1 MALETP
7 LPAGAERQPLVGL
20 EAAPWLPSSP
30 LHPGAPGTP
39 SSGWSSW
46 SGSPAA
52 SCPPPSPR
60 GPPHRSAQ
68 PAFPDGPQ
76 GPEVA
81 PPQPLRRSFP
91 PSWRKA
97 FGRGWRRPQ
106 EDPPL
111 PPATPLAHSSGLP
124 NPPPVSPGLEGP
136 ERTSLA
142 GGEEEE
148 EEEGSS
154 TSSER
159 KEGGQESPSDA
170 TPSSTSGKSA
180 TVSSHGGASTAPP
193 GYRERLEACEHKYS
207 HLKSWPGLLRLLGA
221 LELILGGMAF
231 ACTAAYVQKDYQW
244 PQLSGSGFTGADF
257 GYYVPMTPFV
267 LVVASLAWLLTVI
280 LLALGLTTHYR
291 AILLGSHWWPL
302 AEFALN
308 LSMFLLYLAAAIAY
322 VHDLNRGG
330 LCYSAFAY
338 GPLLTALCRVEGGQ
352 VAALTF
358 LFLAP
363 LLYLA
368 GSFICLQMWR
378 HEAARRRRR
387 LLPPPRLV
395 LLAGTSPEHLRIPP
409 AKGRPA
415 GRGSRRVMRYPAI
428 GSPAERE
435 KYTAIFKDQYV
446 EYQALLR
453 EIHATRQRFQE
464 LEALMSRLP
473 AHPQSREVPT
483 CALHPQDNHCL
494 TSWVCWGGE
503 GSLWAPL
510 EDPSLSSPPP
520 LQEQSRLSAVWRA
533 YRGKKKD
540 PSFLEKQERC
550 DYLRKKLSHLKAQI
564 QTFDADRS
572 EPSVAL

>member
-1 MALETP
+1 MALEKA
-7 LPAGAERQPLVGL
+7 LPAGAERQPRVGL
-20 EAAPWLPSSP
+20 GPASWLPSSP
-30 LHPGAPGTP
+30 LRLGAPGTP
-39 SSGWSSW
+39 SSGCSSW

-60 GPPHRSAQ
+60 GPPPWSAQ

-76 GPEVA
+76 GPEGG
-81 PPQPLRRSFP
+81 PPQPLQCSFAL
-91 PSWRKA
+91 SWRKA
-97 FGRGWRRPQ
+97 FGRGRRRPR
-106 EDPPL
+106 EE
-111 PPATPLAHSSGLP
+111 PPAGPLAHSSGVP

-136 ERTSLA
+136 EGTSLA
-142 GGEEEE
+142 GGEE
-148 EEEGSS
+148 GGS

-159 KEGGQESPSDA
+159 KEGGQEPPSDA
-170 TPSSTSGKSA
+170 STS
-180 TVSSHGGASTAPP
+180 PP
-193 GYRERLEACEHKYS
+193 GYREKLESCEHKYG

-231 ACTAAYVQKDYQW
+231 ACTAAYVQKDYQG
-244 PQLSGSGFTGADF
+244 PQLYSSGFTGADF

-308 LSMFLLYLAAAIAY
+308 LSMFLLYLAAGIAY
-322 VHDLNRGG
+322 VRDLNHGG

-338 GPLLTALCRVEGGQ
+338 GPLLTALCQVEGGQ

-368 GSFICLQMWR
+368 GSLVCLQMWR

-387 LLPPPRLV
+387 LLPP
-395 LLAGTSPEHLRIPP
+395 HLRIPP

-415 GRGSRRVMRYPAI
+415 GRGSRRVVFSEEGGPEVLNHNIPLGHNPKPLIVPDYIVRYPAI
-428 GSPAERE
+428 GSPAERD

-453 EIHATRQRFQE
+453 EIHARRQRFQE

-473 AHPQSREVPT
+473 VRPQSKEVSV
-483 CALHPQDNHCL
+483 CILHPK
-494 TSWVCWGGE
+494 TI
-503 GSLWAPL
+503 P
-510 EDPSLSSPPP
+510 
-520 LQEQSRLSAVWRA
+520 
-533 YRGKKKD
+533 D
-540 PSFLEKQERC
+540 PSFPEKQERC
-550 DYLRKKLSHLKAQI
+550 DYLRRKLSHLKAQI
-564 QTFDADRS
+564 QTFDAGRR
-572 EPSVAL
+572 ELSVAL

>member
-1 MALETP
+1 MALEKP
-7 LPAGAERQPLVGL
+7 LPAGAEGQPPVGL
-20 EAAPWLPSSP
+20 GPASWPLSSP
-30 LHPGAPGTP
+30 LRLGAPGTP
-39 SSGWSSW
+39 RPGCSSG
-46 SGSPAA
+46 SGS
-52 SCPPPSPR
+52 PPPSPR
-60 GPPHRSAQ
+60 GPPHWSAQ
-68 PAFPDGPQ
+68 PAFP
-76 GPEVA
+76 EEA
-81 PPQPLRRSFP
+81 PPQPLRSSLAS
-91 PSWRKA
+91 SWRKA
-97 FGRGWRRPQ
+97 FGRGWRRPR
-106 EDPPL
+106 EE
-111 PPATPLAHSSGLP
+111 PPAAPLGPHSSGAP
-124 NPPPVSPGLEGP
+124 NPPPVRPGLETP
-136 ERTSLA
+136 ERTSLT
-142 GGEEEE
+142 GGEEEKE
-148 EEEGSS
+148 EEEGGS

-159 KEGGQESPSDA
+159 KEGGQGPPSEA
-170 TPSSTSGKSA
+170 TPSSKSGKGVSL
-180 TVSSHGGASTAPP
+180 SSHGEASTGPP
-193 GYRERLEACEHKYS
+193 GYREKLESCERKYG

-221 LELILGGMAF
+221 LELLLGGMAF

-244 PQLSGSGFTGADF
+244 PQLYSSGFTGAGF
-257 GYYVPMTPFV
+257 GSYVPMTPFV

-308 LSMFLLYLAAAIAY
+308 LSMFLLYLAAGIAY

-358 LFLAP
+358 LFLVP

-368 GSFICLQMWR
+368 GSLVCLQMWR

-387 LLPPPRLV
+387 LLPPPRPVFLPG
-395 LLAGTSPEHLRIPP
+395 ASPEHLRIPP

-415 GRGSRRVMRYPAI
+415 GRGSRRVAFSEEGGPEVLNHAIPVGHNPKPLIVPDYIVRYPAI

-453 EIHATRQRFQE
+453 EIHARRQRFQE

-473 AHPQSREVPT
+473 VRPQSKE
-483 CALHPQDNHCL
+483 
-494 TSWVCWGGE
+494 
-503 GSLWAPL
+503 
-510 EDPSLSSPPP
+510 
-520 LQEQSRLSAVWRA
+520 EQSRLSAVWRA
-533 YRGKKKD
+533 YRGKKED

-564 QTFDADRS
+564 QTFDADWS

>member
-387 LLPPPRLV
+387 LLPPVRPPRL
-395 LLAGTSPEHLRIPP
+395 GW
-409 AKGRPA
+409 A
-415 GRGSRRVMRYPAI
+415 GRVMFSEEGGPEVLNHAIPVGHNPKPLIVPDYIVRYPAI

-473 AHPQSREVPT
+473 AHPQSRE
-483 CALHPQDNHCL
+483 
-494 TSWVCWGGE
+494 
-503 GSLWAPL
+503 
-510 EDPSLSSPPP
+510 
-520 LQEQSRLSAVWRA
+520 EQSRLSAVWRA